1 MKQLRKRII
10 FALLSLLMVLSFSMP
25 AFASNAQETLTT
37 SQKALNAINS
47 AATFRLSTLENPST
61 GNNNE
66 GDWFIFALQRG
77 DVEIANKEEYT
88 NKYIS
93 NVKSNI
99 SSLQYPSDYARV
111 IITLT
116 SLGVDC
122 SKEFEGVNLIEK
134 MLADKASF
142 EGTFASN
149 AIYALIALNC
159 NDYDIPSTCD
169 ITQED
174 LVSAL
179 LSYKDE
185 KTNLFYFSTDKTYG
199 TDLDTTFMANQ
210 ALSLCNVSDDNL
222 KTQIQNAKTA
232 CIETIKSSQSASGAI
247 SSYGMDNACTTAQAI
262 VVLTQIGE
270 DVNSYQKDGK
280 TLVDGLL
287 SMQDSNTNGFIGYT
301 GKADIQ
307 TTDQSLYALVAYS
320 RSEQGLNTLFDMNS
334 TDTLS
339 FDPDSFSAKVDKF
352 FDNIKGFFQRLF

>member
-1 MKQLRKRII
+1 MKQFKRRII
-10 FALLSLLMVLSFSMP
+10 SVMLSLLMVLSFSMP
-25 AFASNAQETLTT
+25 ALAANANETVTT
-37 SQKALNAINS
+37 SQKALTAINT
-47 AATFRLSTLENPST
+47 AAKFRLSTLENPST

-66 GDWFIFALQRG
+66 GDWFIFAIQRG
-77 DVEIANKEEYT
+77 DIEISNKEDYT

-93 NVKSNI
+93 NVKNNI

-122 SKEFEGVNLIEK
+122 SKDFGGVNLIEK
-134 MLADKASF
+134 MLSNKDSF
-142 EGTFASN
+142 KGTFALNS
-149 AIYALIALNC
+149 IYALIALNS
-159 NDYDIPSTCD
+159 NNYDIPSSCS
-169 ITQED
+169 ITKED
-174 LVSAL
+174 LVTDL

-210 ALSLCNVSDDNL
+210 ALSGCDVSDENL

-232 CIETIKSSQSASGAI
+232 CLETIKTSQSKSGAI

-262 VVLTQIGE
+262 VALTEMGE

-280 TLVDGLL
+280 NLVDGLL
-287 SMQDSNTNGFIGYT
+287 SLQDSETNGFIGYT

-339 FDPDSFSAKVDKF
+339 YSPDSFSAKVGKF